1 MADNVTIK
9 DGAGAN
15 SVIASDEIG
24 GVNYQ
29 RVKIALGSDGTA
41 VDASATNPIPTAEV
55 GELLEAIEALRF
67 AVGALTRTI
76 GMALPN
82 AQGFPVMEARQATA
96 ANLNATVSGTVTSNI
111 GSGTLAALTTLT
123 NQTQMGGWAS
133 NYQIPALMHMQADGL
148 RANISV
154 T

>member
-15 SVIASDEIG
+15 AGVATDDIG
-24 GVNYQ
+24 GVHYQ
-29 RVKIALGSDGTA
+29 RVKIALGADGTA

-133 NYQIPALMHMQADGL
+133 NDQIPALMHMQADGL

>member
-1 MADNVTIK
+1 MTGNVTIK

-15 SVIASDEIG
+15 AVIASDEIG

-29 RVKIALGSDGTA
+29 RVKIALGADGTA
-41 VDASATNPIPTAEV
+41 VDVSASNPIPTAEV

-82 AQGFPVMEARQATA
+82 AQGFPVMEA
-96 ANLNATVSGTVTSNI
+96 
-111 GSGTLAALTTLT
+111 
-123 NQTQMGGWAS
+123 
-133 NYQIPALMHMQADGL
+133 
-148 RANISV
+148 
-154 T
+154 

>member
-1 MADNVTIK
+1 
-9 DGAGAN
+9 
-15 SVIASDEIG
+15 
-24 GVNYQ
+24 
-29 RVKIALGSDGTA
+29 
-41 VDASATNPIPTAEV
+41 
-55 GELLEAIEALRF
+55 
-67 AVGALTRTI
+67 
-76 GMALPN
+76 
-82 AQGFPVMEARQATA
+82 MEARQATA

-133 NYQIPALMHMQADGL
+133 NDQIPALMHMQADGL

>member
-1 MADNVTIK
+1 MPDNVTIK

-15 SVIASDEIG
+15 SVIASDDIG

-29 RVKIALGSDGTA
+29 RVKIALGADGTA
-41 VDASATNPIPTAEV
+41 VDASASNPVPTAEV

-82 AQGFPVMEARQATA
+82 AQGFPIMEIRQATA
-96 ANLNATVSGTVTSNI
+96 ANLNVNVQGGVTANI
-111 GSGTLAALTTLT
+111 GSGTLQALT

-133 NYQIPALMHMQADGL
+133 NDQIPALMHMQADGL